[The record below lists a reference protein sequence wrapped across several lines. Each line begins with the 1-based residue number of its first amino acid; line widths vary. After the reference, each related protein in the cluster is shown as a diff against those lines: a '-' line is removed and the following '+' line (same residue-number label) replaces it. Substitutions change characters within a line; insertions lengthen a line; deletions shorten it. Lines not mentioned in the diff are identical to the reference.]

1 MKFRYI
7 TLQLTLLVLVVF
19 AAGCKKDLLTKVPAD
34 QPSTETFFENENDL
48 ILAANGA
55 YNGLYWETGRT
66 PYQMWLDASTDMAF
80 NRGDYGGTN
89 TVQMGQFSTETAVF
103 YSFWS
108 SLYTRIARCN
118 NILSNMHKAK
128 AVSSETVYKQVEG
141 QALFLRAFFNHYLI
155 NLYGDVPHI
164 TTMLSIGE
172 AAAAERTPRATIAS
186 ALLDDLQRAADDLPV
201 AWTGKDL
208 GRITKGAALSLK
220 ARIALLEG
228 RYDIAAS
235 AAKEVMDLKVYQLHT
250 NYTNLFRLSGKSSK
264 ESIFSLPYLR
274 GTTTSGIPQY
284 IGIRATQGW
293 SVYVPTQNIVDYF
306 QCTDGLPIDQSPLY
320 DPQKPFE
327 NRDPRLKA
335 TILTPGQWMGG
346 FRFETHP
353 DSTKTSRNQNGV
365 ITRVTNQEVTH
376 AYATFTGYIWNKYQD
391 SLELPQYVTQSEL
404 DFMFIRYAEVL
415 LTYAEA
421 KIELNEIDQSVFDA
435 INAVRGRATVAMPAV
450 NAGSQEELRKLIR
463 YERTVELAME
473 GHRLFD
479 IRRWKYAEHVLP
491 GNLLGRK
498 KKTFYDNPVV
508 PQIDQYGRSH
518 YPNETELFNV
528 IGVNFFDASKNYY
541 WPVPQKEIDLN
552 KNLTQNQG
560 Y

>member
-19 AAGCKKDLLTKVPAD
+19 AAGCKKDFLTKAPTD

-118 NILSNMHKAK
+118 NILTNMHKAK

-141 QALFLRAFFNHYLI
+141 QALFLRAFFYHYLI
-155 NLYGDVPHI
+155 NLYGDVPYI

-172 AAAAERTPRATIAS
+172 ASTAERTPRATIAS
-186 ALLDDLQRAADDLPV
+186 ALLDDLQTAADDLPA

-208 GRITKGAALSLK
+208 GRITKGAALALR

-235 AAKEVMDLKVYQLHT
+235 ASKEVIDSKTYQLHT
-250 NYTNLFRLSGKSSK
+250 NYTNLFRLSGKNSK

-346 FRFETHP
+346 FRFETNP
-353 DSTKTSRNQNGV
+353 DSTTTSRSQNGV

-404 DFMFIRYAEVL
+404 NFMFIRYAEVL

-421 KIELNEIDQSVFDA
+421 KIELNEIDQSVLDA

-450 NAGSQEELRKLIR
+450 TGGSQEDLRKLIR

-479 IRRWKYAEHVLP
+479 LRRWKYAEHVLP

-498 KKTFYDNPVV
+498 KKAFYDNPVV
-508 PQIDQYGRSH
+508 PQIDEYGKSH

-528 IGVNFFDASKNYY
+528 IGVNVFDASKHYY
-541 WPVPQKEIDLN
+541 WPIPQKEIDLN
-552 KNLTQNQG
+552 KSLTQNKG